1 MFTWLFASAIIGIKC
16 ARHTLN
22 GGAQKI
28 KKHGEQGWNVRSYG
42 GKFRHVSCN
51 LDSPWNSPQPSGV
64 AVETVRTQIKAIMA
78 KLGVSRQVDLVVRLG
93 EL

>member
-1 MFTWLFASAIIGIKC
+1 
-16 ARHTLN
+16 
-22 GGAQKI
+22 
-28 KKHGEQGWNVRSYG
+28 
-42 GKFRHVSCN
+42 VSCN